1 VLYINDLACSGV
13 LILFYFV
20 LISPS
25 GETLNKILVLNSTF
39 DIANVKLEL
48 ENIKIKT
55 RTLEQSFDT
64 LMTRARQK
72 ELASFAGRDLI
83 ARLTY
88 SWHTRAQHN
97 WFQKQRA
104 KKNPQSRSPAG

>member
-39 DIANVKLEL
+39 DIAYVKLEL
-48 ENIKIKT
+48 ENRNFKT
-55 RTLEQSFDT
+55 RTLEQNCQHANDAHAT
-64 LMTRARQK
+64 KRTGIICWVCT
-72 ELASFAGRDLI
+72 ERDLM
-83 ARLTY
+83 AQLTH
-88 SWHTRAQHN
+88 S
-97 WFQKQRA
+97 
-104 KKNPQSRSPAG
+104 